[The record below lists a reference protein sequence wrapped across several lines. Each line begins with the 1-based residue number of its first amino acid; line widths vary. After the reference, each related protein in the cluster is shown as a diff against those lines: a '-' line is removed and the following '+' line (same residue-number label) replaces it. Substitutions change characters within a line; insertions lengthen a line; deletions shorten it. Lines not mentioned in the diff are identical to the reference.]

1 MAKVFITGGSG
12 FIGTNAIEFFL
23 KAGHEV
29 FNFDMRT
36 PQNENHNTFWK
47 KGNINNIEAYKQA
60 VLSFAPDYFLHL
72 AARTDLLE
80 ENDLEKGYRT
90 NIGGVSNTIE
100 ILKECTSV
108 KRVIFVSSRMV
119 CRIDYIPENFEDY
132 CPPNLYGA
140 SKVLGEKLVKE
151 SDLHCEWCIVR
162 PTSIWGPWFD
172 TPYITFFRTILK
184 NFYFHPGKYN
194 PLKSF
199 GYVENTV
206 YQLSKLLFAPVDKI
220 QKKSF
225 YLCDYPALNLKE
237 WSEMIRIELNSKPI
251 KTYPMWLLKTA
262 ALFGDVLYK
271 IGFKNPPITSFR
283 LNNLITNMVYD
294 TKELESICGPLP
306 YELLYGVKS
315 TVSWMKTNKN
325 RDKLMLPKDE

>member
-1 MAKVFITGGSG
+1 MAKIFITGGSG
-12 FIGTNAIEFFL
+12 FIGTNAVSHFL
-23 KAGHEV
+23 NEGHEI
-29 FNFDMRT
+29 FNFDMRP
-36 PQNENHNTFWK
+36 PQNEMHIPFWK
-47 KGNINNIEAYKQA
+47 KGNINNMDEYRQA
-60 VLSFAPDYFLHL
+60 VLNFSPDYFLHL

-80 ENDLEKGYRT
+80 EHDLEKGYRT

-100 ILKECTSV
+100 ILKQCTSL
-108 KRVIFVSSRMV
+108 KRSIFVSSRMV

-140 SKVLGEKLVKE
+140 SKVIGEKLVKE
-151 SDLHCEWCIVR
+151 SDLTSEWCIVR

-184 NFYFHPGKYN
+184 NFYFHPGKHN

-206 YQLSKLLFAPVDKI
+206 YQLSKLLFAPVEKI

-237 WSEMIRIELNSKPI
+237 WSEMIRVALKSKPI
-251 KTYPMWLLKTA
+251 KSYPIWLLKTA
-262 ALFGDVLYK
+262 ALIGDVFYK
-271 IGFKNPPITSFR
+271 IGVKNPPITSFR

-306 YELLYGVKS
+306 HALQHGVTS
-315 TVSWMKTNKN
+315 TVNWMKTNKN
-325 RDKLMLPKDE
+325 RDTLFLPKDE